1 MTTQHD
7 FQADLEDVDAAIT
20 HANQVLGRK
29 EFEV

>member
-20 HANQVLGRK
+20 HANQVLGK
-29 EFEV
+29 EGA